1 MSRPGTGTLRGM
13 RGSMDDLALCL
24 AGAPQAV
31 ATPAAYPGYPQQ
43 FGHPAQQ
50 PQHFQPQQQQFIPQ
64 QHQYQLQQPSQEV
77 ETEIM

>member
-31 ATPAAYPGYPQQ
+31 ATPAAYPGPGPGYPQQ
-43 FGHPAQQ
+43 FGH
-50 PQHFQPQQQQFIPQ
+50 QPQQQQFIPQ
-64 QHQYQLQQPSQEV
+64 QHQYQLQQPSQE
-77 ETEIM
+77 